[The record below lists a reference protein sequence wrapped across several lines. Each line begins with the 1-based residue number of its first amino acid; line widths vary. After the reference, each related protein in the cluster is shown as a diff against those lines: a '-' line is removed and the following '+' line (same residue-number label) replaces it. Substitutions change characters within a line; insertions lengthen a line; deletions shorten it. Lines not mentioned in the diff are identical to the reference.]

1 MSLDMLR
8 KLSDEIERLPE
19 AKQLLLA
26 SRILNRLVNQWG
38 NVNYL
43 DLRDLR
49 NTGEGTWSKDDVQAY
64 IDKERDEWE
73 R

>member
-1 MSLDMLR
+1 MSTDML
-8 KLSDEIERLPE
+8 KKISDEIERLPE

>member
-1 MSLDMLR
+1 MSSDML
-8 KLSDEIERLPE
+8 KKISDEIERLPE

>member
-1 MSLDMLR
+1 MSTDMLR
-8 KLSDEIERLPE
+8 KISDEIERLPE
-19 AKQLLLA
+19 SKQLLLA
-26 SRILNRLVNQWG
+26 SKILNRLVNQWG

-64 IDKERDEWE
+64 IDRERDEWE

>member
-1 MSLDMLR
+1 MSSDMLR
-8 KLSDEIERLPE
+8 KISDEIERLPE
-19 AKQLLLA
+19 SKQLLLA

>member
-1 MSLDMLR
+1 MSTDMLR
-8 KLSDEIERLPE
+8 KISDEIERLPE
-19 AKQLLLA
+19 SKQLLLA
-26 SRILNRLVNQWG
+26 GRILNRLVNQWG

-64 IDKERDEWE
+64 IDGERDGWE

>member
-1 MSLDMLR
+1 MSSDMLE
-8 KLSDEIERLPE
+8 KISDEIERLPE
-19 AKQLLLA
+19 SKQLLLA
-26 SRILNRLVNQWG
+26 SRILNRLVNQRG
-38 NVNYL
+38 NVDYL

>member
-1 MSLDMLR
+1 MSSDMLE
-8 KLSDEIERLPE
+8 KISDEIEKLPE
-19 AKQLLLA
+19 SKQLLLA

>member
-1 MSLDMLR
+1 MSTDMLR
-8 KLSDEIERLPE
+8 KISDEIERLPE
-19 AKQLLLA
+19 SKQLLLA

-38 NVNYL
+38 NGNYL

-49 NTGEGTWSKDDVQAY
+49 NTGEGTWSKEDVQEY
-64 IDKERDEWE
+64 IDRERGKWE

>member
-1 MSLDMLR
+1 MSSDML
-8 KLSDEIERLPE
+8 KKISDEIERLPE
-19 AKQLLLA
+19 SKQLLLA
-26 SRILNRLVNQWG
+26 SRMLNRLVNQWG
-38 NVNYL
+38 NCNYL